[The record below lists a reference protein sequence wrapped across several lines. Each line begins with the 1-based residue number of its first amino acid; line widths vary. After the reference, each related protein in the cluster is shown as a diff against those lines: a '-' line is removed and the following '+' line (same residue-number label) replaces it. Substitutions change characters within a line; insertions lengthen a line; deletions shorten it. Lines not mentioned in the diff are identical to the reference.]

1 MKTEFYRSLSGLYFH
16 VESSRD
22 LRLMARI
29 YSVSILRMSVR
40 LNLVINQLN
49 AQILV
54 L

>member
-1 MKTEFYRSLSGLYFH
+1 MMYQTQQNFIMFIKHNIILLCLADTLLC
-16 VESSRD
+16 
-22 LRLMARI
+22 I
-29 YSVSILRMSVR
+29 YVLNTLWWQT